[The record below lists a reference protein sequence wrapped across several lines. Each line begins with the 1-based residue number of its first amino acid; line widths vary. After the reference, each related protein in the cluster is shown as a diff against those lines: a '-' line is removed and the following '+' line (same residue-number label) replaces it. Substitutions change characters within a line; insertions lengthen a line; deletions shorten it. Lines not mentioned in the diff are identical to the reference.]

1 VSYLKCLTDLA
12 STDPA
17 AAAARYHMLP
27 VMLTVEFA
35 PTAWTVG
42 RMLTDTGV
50 QAAWAARR
58 ANRPGCVSGEQWR
71 RDHDAAMRELR
82 RVDPT
87 TPLKQHCEVQVVLK
101 ALAEI
106 RHGMHEIYKVKR
118 ADSGELL
125 YADVVK
131 PEEEEKDGQD
141 LIVAAGMGRIATVER
156 LLAGV
161 EGEGEAGDGGAGR
174 QQYVNQRRELRGSTA
189 LFLAAQNGHLP
200 VVMALLG
207 ANADPSAA
215 ETDTGATPAYIAA
228 RQGHVNILAL
238 LLEANADPSAAKTT
252 DGATPLFIAAQ
263 KAHLDVLALL
273 LETNVDLSAVT
284 TDYGQTCVSLAAELG
299 HIDVIRTLVAAG
311 AQTGTA
317 LTSNGATD
325 LWLACCEGHTKVVRY
340 LVSRDGVEINRA
352 RSDTAG
358 VNLTPDIPGPGT
370 TPLQIAE
377 LEGHAECATILRAA
391 GAA

>member
-1 VSYLKCLTDLA
+1 
-12 STDPA
+12 
-17 AAAARYHMLP
+17 MLP

-42 RMLTDTGV
+42 RMLTDAGV
-50 QAAWAARR
+50 QAAWVARR
-58 ANRPGCVSGEQWR
+58 ANRPGCISGEQWR
-71 RDHDAAMRELR
+71 RDHDAAMQVLR

-106 RHGMHEIYKVKR
+106 RHAMHEIYKVKR

-131 PEEEEKDGQD
+131 PEEEDKDGQD
-141 LIVAAGMGRIATVER
+141 LVVAAGMGRIATVER

-161 EGEGEAGDGGAGR
+161 EGEGEAGDGGTGR
-174 QQYVNQRRELRGSTA
+174 QQYVNQRGGGLSGSTA

-207 ANADPSAA
+207 ADADPSAA

-228 RQGHVNILAL
+228 RQGHVDVLAL

-252 DGATPLFIAAQ
+252 DGATPVFIAAQ

-273 LETNVDLSAVT
+273 LETNADLSAVT

-299 HIDVIRTLVAAG
+299 HIDVIHVLVAAG

-325 LWLACCEGHTKVVRY
+325 LWLACCEGHAEVVRY
-340 LVSRDGVEINRA
+340 LVSRNGVEINRA
-352 RSDTAG
+352 RSDPAG
-358 VNLTPDIPGPGT
+358 ENLTPDIRGPGT

-377 LEGHAECATILRAA
+377 LEGHTECATILREA